1 MTLCYVLPGYVLP
14 GNLSCCDSQIP
25 RVSAAN
31 ADIPPVLFLF
41 YQEALGGPVAASLLS
56 RLR

>member
-1 MTLCYVLPGYVLP
+1 MTLFHLFP
-14 GNLSCCDSQIP
+14 GNLSCCHSQTP

-31 ADIPPVLFLF
+31 AGIPPVLYLF
-41 YQEALGGPVAASLLS
+41 YQEARGGPVAASLLS